1 MGRPERATPHG
12 VYELRS
18 KIYQPRT
25 KVRSARQ
32 SENVNRKWE
41 RVAADGRRMECAKS
55 DRLRK
60 IKKGSWRQLL
70 AVRQDRHFNKEQ
82 TPLASLRCQPT
93 VSRWF
98 SRCLEAHLGPLNCK
112 IRFLVRAAICRSRA
126 HHTGGQPMLA
136 CAKTSLSPPDITW
149 MSLYV
154 CSRSRIPL
162 VDSSRLHS
170 GKQKTLLTFVSR
182 VGKNS

>member
-32 SENVNRKWE
+32 SGNVNRKWE
-41 RVAADGRRMECAKS
+41 RVAADGTRMECAKS

-112 IRFLVRAAICRSRA
+112 IRFLFALRFAVRGHTTPAASQCSPAQKSVCRRLTSPGCRS
-126 HHTGGQPMLA
+126 
-136 CAKTSLSPPDITW
+136 
-149 MSLYV
+149 
-154 CSRSRIPL
+154 
-162 VDSSRLHS
+162 
-170 GKQKTLLTFVSR
+170 TFVHDLGYLWLIPPGFIRENKKPCLLS
-182 VGKNS
+182 